1 MYDKE
6 FSEIPLRLDL
16 SGCCHQ
22 IDSSKRFSMPN
33 RGQGKR
39 LLSQFRTA
47 TFMLLQMT
55 RIKYRTFH
63 DETRNVLASEVHK
76 LKKELLL
83 ARDVLSPI
91 VSGVVSRLDY

>member
-1 MYDKE
+1 
-6 FSEIPLRLDL
+6 
-16 SGCCHQ
+16 
-22 IDSSKRFSMPN
+22 
-33 RGQGKR
+33 
-39 LLSQFRTA
+39 
-47 TFMLLQMT
+47 MLLQMT

-63 DETRNVLASEVHK
+63 DERRNVLASEVHK